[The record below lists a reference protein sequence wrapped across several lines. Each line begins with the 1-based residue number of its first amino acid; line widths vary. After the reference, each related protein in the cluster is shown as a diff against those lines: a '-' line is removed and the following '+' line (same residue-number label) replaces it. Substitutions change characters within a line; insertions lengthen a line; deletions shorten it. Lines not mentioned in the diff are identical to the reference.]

1 MARRSSFTAQS
12 NFQPE
17 RGAMSER
24 AATLQTTNLWV
35 IALGAVVALLALAIA
50 TGTIT
55 ISQRYISQMMIGVSV
70 AAILV
75 IAAVGLAI
83 IFGVA
88 GVINMAHGQFIMG
101 GAYTAAVVGQLGGN
115 TFVAIPVAF
124 AVVALLGL
132 IVERGIIQWI
142 YDRPLET
149 LLATWGVGIILEV
162 LIKAIFGPELYYV
175 GAPKVLDGGLRLIGR
190 LPYPYYRLFL
200 IGMAILML
208 AVTYYLIYRTD
219 FGLKVRAVRRNRAM
233 AGCLGI
239 NTARIDMLIFMFG
252 SGLAGIAGA
261 VLAPIK
267 SVSTTMGFS
276 YAVDSYMVIV
286 LGGVGNLL
294 GVPTGSFLI
303 GEGETLIA
311 TGTNS
316 VIGKL
321 LVFVFI
327 VIAIRIVPR
336 GIFGYQERR

>member
-1 MARRSSFTAQS
+1 MTQ
-12 NFQPE
+12 
-17 RGAMSER
+17 
-24 AATLQTTNLWV
+24 
-35 IALGAVVALLALAIA
+35 AL
-50 TGTIT
+50 
-55 ISQRYISQMMIGVSV
+55 ISQFLIGFSV
-70 AAILV
+70 AAILA
-75 IAAVGLAI
+75 IGAIGLAV

-88 GVINMAHGQFIMG
+88 GVINMAHGQFIMV

-124 AVVALLGL
+124 IVVALLGL

-162 LIKAIFGPELYYV
+162 LMKVIFGPELYYV
-175 GAPKVLDGGLRLIGR
+175 GAPRILDGGFRIMGR

-200 IGMAILML
+200 IAMAIIMVL
-208 AVTYYLIYRTD
+208 ATFYLIYRTS

-233 AGCLGI
+233 SGCLGVD
-239 NTARIDMLIFMFG
+239 TARIDMLIFMYG

-276 YAVDSYMVIV
+276 YAVGSYMVIV

-294 GVPTGSFLI
+294 GVPTGAFLI
-303 GEGETLIA
+303 GEGETLLA
-311 TGTNS
+311 YKYNS
-316 VIGKL
+316 VIGQL
-321 LVFVFI
+321 LVFVAI
-327 VIAIRIVPR
+327 VMAIRVFPR
-336 GIFGYQERR
+336 GIFGFHERR